1 MADAQPVIDVRDVSV
16 RYRVPRERVPT
27 FKEFAIRWLRRN
39 LVFEELEAV
48 SHVSLRVGP
57 GEAVGIIGRNGAG
70 KSTLLKVIARV
81 LRPSEGTVE
90 VRGRVA
96 PLLELGAGFD
106 MELTGRENVFL
117 NGAILGRT
125 RRDMVRRFEEI
136 VAFAELENFIDAPL
150 RTYSTGMVARLG
162 FAVATD
168 VDADVL
174 LVDEAL
180 SVGDAEF
187 QQKCMARIRNMRS
200 GGASLLLV
208 SHSPDVVMSLC
219 ERVLWIEGGRA
230 VGEGPPAEVLRA
242 FASDPRHAHAHAVA
256 GAAASS

>member
-57 GEAVGIIGRNGAG
+57 GEAVGIVGRNGAG
-70 KSTLLKVIARV
+70 KSTLLKVVARV

-136 VAFAELENFIDAPL
+136 VAFAELEDFIDAPL

-187 QQKCMARIRNMRS
+187 QQKCMARIRTMRS

-208 SHSPDVVMSLC
+208 SHSPDVVASLC
-219 ERVLWIEGGRA
+219 ERVLWIEGGRV
-230 VGEGPPAEVLRA
+230 VGEGPPAEVLPA
-242 FASDPRHAHAHAVA
+242 FASDPRHAHPHAAA
-256 GAAASS
+256 GAAAPG

>member
-1 MADAQPVIDVRDVSV
+1 VIDVRDVSV

-48 SHVSLRVGP
+48 SHVSLQVER
-57 GEAVGIIGRNGAG
+57 GEAVGIVGRNGAG

-81 LRPSEGTVE
+81 LRPTDGTVR
-90 VRGRVA
+90 VSGRVA

-106 MELTGRENVFL
+106 HELTGRENVFL

-125 RRDMVRRFEEI
+125 RRDMVRRFAEI
-136 VAFAELENFIDAPL
+136 VAFAELEDFIDAPL

-187 QQKCMARIRNMRS
+187 QQKCMERIRIMRRD
-200 GGASLLLV
+200 GASLVLV
-208 SHSPDVVMSLC
+208 SHSPDVVRSLC
-219 ERVLWIEGGRA
+219 ERVVWIEGGRVVA
-230 VGEGPPAEVLRA
+230 EGPPEEVLAA
-242 FASDPRHAHAHAVA
+242 FASDPRHMHATRAA
-256 GAAASS
+256 GG